1 MTRRA
6 RLQWTLILLAVT
18 GPGAVAHAVPIQ
30 WTVASGGNGH
40 WYEFVGYGVGGM
52 AEPIGTWENARA
64 AAEARGGYL
73 ATPTSAAEW
82 AFMQSSMYDW
92 VGEVDPTYSTCAAC
106 GFRSYQGWL
115 GGFQNTSSPSYSEPG
130 GGWEWVTGEPWSF
143 TAWSGGE
150 PNNHGI
156 ENHLMTWFHNAS
168 GWNDHVNGAG
178 RFFVEYDS
186 KIPEP
191 STGLLVGI
199 GLLGLSSTRRRRR
212 RIA

>member
-1 MTRRA
+1 MRK
-6 RLQWTLILLAVT
+6 LALSIVLVSSALF
-18 GPGAVAHAVPIQ
+18 GPGALAQAAPIQ
-30 WTVASGGNGH
+30 WTVESGGNGH
-40 WYEFVGYGVGGM
+40 WYDFIGYGIGGM
-52 AEPIGTWENARA
+52 ADPIGTWENARS

-73 ATPTSAAEW
+73 ATPTSSAEW
-82 AFMQSSMYDW
+82 SFMQANMFNW
-92 VGEVDPTYSTCAAC
+92 VGPVDPTYNTCAAC
-106 GFRSYQGWL
+106 GYRSYQGWL

-150 PNNHGI
+150 PNNSGS

-186 KIPEP
+186 NPIPEP
-191 STGLLVGI
+191 STALLVGM
-199 GLLGLSSTRRRRR
+199 GLVGMAARRRN
-212 RIA
+212 